1 MPALF
6 IIQAQLSPDPEF
18 MARYKQYQAQV
29 QPLMAVH
36 GGKVLA
42 IGRDLEVMEGHHDG
56 QRLIVLEFPS
66 MDHLKAF
73 WHSKEYAQIKPLR
86 ENGAQV
92 QAWAVPTM
100 NQPTHT

>member
-56 QRLIVLEFPS
+56 QRLIVMEFPS

-73 WHSKEYAQIKPLR
+73 WQSKEYDQIKPLR

-100 NQPTHT
+100 N

>member
-6 IIQAQLSPDPEF
+6 IIQAQLSSAPAF
-18 MARYKQYQAQV
+18 MARYRQYQTQV
-29 QPLMAVH
+29 QPLMAIH

-42 IGRDLEVMEGHHDG
+42 IGRDLEVMEGRHDG

-66 MDHLKAF
+66 MDQLRAF

-86 ENGAQV
+86 ENGAEV

-100 NQPTHT
+100 A

>member
-1 MPALF
+1 
-6 IIQAQLSPDPEF
+6 
-18 MARYKQYQAQV
+18 
-29 QPLMAVH
+29 
-36 GGKVLA
+36 VLA
-42 IGRDLEVMEGHHDG
+42 IGKDLEVMEGQHDG

-100 NQPTHT
+100 T

>member
-1 MPALF
+1 
-6 IIQAQLSPDPEF
+6 
-18 MARYKQYQAQV
+18 
-29 QPLMAVH
+29 
-36 GGKVLA
+36 
-42 IGRDLEVMEGHHDG
+42 MEGQHDG

-73 WHSKEYAQIKPLR
+73 WHSKEYAEIKPLR

-100 NQPTHT
+100 A